1 MNEQEK
7 AIEFASSVRGQYII
21 SQALCLAI
29 QKLDDDTAGRPH
41 MREDSNI
48 SDMEFLRDELFP
60 IYKAVQCA
68 QEGTPVSPIDVVEAT
83 IASLN
88 NDEAHEE
95 K

>member
-1 MNEQEK
+1 MNEQNK

-41 MREDSNI
+41 LREDSNI
-48 SDMEFLRDELFP
+48 SDMEYLRDELFP
-60 IYKAVQCA
+60 IYKAVQTLDTA
-68 QEGTPVSPIDVVEAT
+68 VRDDAMNDGNAAAT
-83 IASLN
+83 DQWLTESN
-88 NDEAHEE
+88 ND